1 MKHILN
7 FKIFESSGN
16 KCEVEIK
23 LSWTGKYYTI
33 TALNSISHDEWMSL
47 GDNLSKKNIEIN
59 DEIEKKYN
67 IKRTEKQLRYPTD
80 VSFSNY
86 NYATGKGSWSAST
99 KVDVKNWLELHDDKV
114 YTNSKI

>member
-1 MKHILN
+1 MKHLLN
-7 FKIFESSGN
+7 FKLFESSEN

-33 TALNSISHDEWMSL
+33 TSLSSISHDDWMAL
-47 GDNLSKKNIEIN
+47 GDNLSKKDIKIN

-67 IKRTEKQLRYPTD
+67 IKRTEKQLKYPTD
-80 VSFSNY
+80 VSYSNY
-86 NYATGKGSWSAST
+86 DYSTHMGSWTAST
-99 KVDVKNWLELHDDKV
+99 KEDVNNWLELHSDKV